1 MTADPLAGTGRV
13 FVDTNV
19 LVYVY
24 DNDEPHK
31 QQVAAQTLAEVGA
44 ERVVLSAQVLNEF
57 VVTVTRKLARPLD
70 EARTREAVEVL
81 GQLDVVPV
89 DAGLVAAGVLR
100 SQRSQLSLW
109 DALVVEAARRAG
121 CTTLLTEDLHA
132 GTDYDGVRV
141 VDPFHPG

>member
-1 MTADPLAGTGRV
+1 MTVDTLAGAGRV
-13 FVDTNV
+13 FVDTSV

-31 QQVAAQTLAEVGA
+31 QQVASQALAEVGA

-70 EARTREAVEVL
+70 DARTREAVEVL
-81 GQLDVVPV
+81 GQLEVVPV

-100 SQRSQLSLW
+100 SQGSQLSLW
-109 DALVVEAARRAG
+109 DALVVEAARRG
-121 CTTLLTEDLHA
+121 SCEVLLTEDLHP
-132 GTDYDGVRV
+132 GTDFDGVRV
-141 VDPFHPG
+141 VNPFAG

>member
-1 MTADPLAGTGRV
+1 MSADPLAGAGRV

-31 QQVAAQTLAEVGA
+31 QQVASRTLDGIGA

-70 EARTREAVEVL
+70 EAHTREAVEVL
-81 GQLDVVPV
+81 GQLEVVPV

-109 DALVVEAARRAG
+109 DALVVEAARRGG
-121 CTTLLTEDLHA
+121 CEVLLTEDLHA
-132 GTDYDGVRV
+132 GTDFGGIRV
-141 VDPFHPG
+141 VNPFAG